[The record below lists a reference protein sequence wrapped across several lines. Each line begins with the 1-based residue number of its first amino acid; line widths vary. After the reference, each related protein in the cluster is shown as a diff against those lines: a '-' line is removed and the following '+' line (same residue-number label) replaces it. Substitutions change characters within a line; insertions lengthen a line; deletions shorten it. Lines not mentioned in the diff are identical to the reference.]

1 MGESFDPVP
10 SMLGN
15 HLLDALPAEKRES
28 MASRLKPVEFRP
40 HDVLYEPGRRIGKV
54 YFPQSGVI
62 SLMAP
67 LLNGEAIETATI
79 GNEGMLGVSVFLGG
93 GTNGAGIAMAQV
105 AGRGLYMSADT
116 FRAEIA
122 GDGKL
127 RELLLGYTQAL
138 FAQISQSVACNGT
151 HSIRERCARW
161 LLETHDRAGSDQF
174 VLTQEFLADMLA
186 VRRPSVTV
194 AAGMLQRAGLIE
206 YRRGQITILDRTG
219 LETSSCECY
228 QAILDAYNTLVP
240 IP

>member
-1 MGESFDPVP
+1 MGESFDLAPP
-10 SMLGN
+10 PLGN
-15 HLLDALPAEKRES
+15 RLLDALPQEKRES
-28 MASRLKPVEFRP
+28 LASNLRPVEFRP
-40 HDVLYEPGRRIGKV
+40 HDLLYEPGRRIGKV

-79 GNEGMLGVSVFLGG
+79 GNEGMLGINVFLGG
-93 GTNGAGIAMAQV
+93 GTYGAGIAMAQV
-105 AGRGLYMSADT
+105 AGRGLYMSADA

-151 HSIRERCARW
+151 HSIQERCARW

-194 AAGMLQRAGLIE
+194 AAGILQKAGLIE
-206 YRRGQITILDRTG
+206 YRRGQIIILDRMG
-219 LETSSCECY
+219 LEAASCECY
-228 QAILDAYNTLVP
+228 QAILDAYDTFVP